1 MPVFDFSNIPDPK
14 GDPQCTYTVF
24 YSEESEPT
32 PERPLLLLDNHARQW
47 KHHSCGMFTN
57 PIRRTAFEFQEGDP
71 AGQTDDNAP
80 VKASGSAS
88 AGSSARALG
97 TASADILQIDAR
109 FVSLLRWLG
118 ENHIRVRLSGANRE
132 DGYAVYKIREMAF
145 GGGSKLSA
153 EDGFLQFM
161 ITRLLASSAPVETE
175 EEEEEEEGDSMK
187 LTSLQSITDFMT
199 CAGRTLP
206 DNIRL
211 WARRNLAVAR
221 SNEVSPEERR
231 HAQRALSI
239 MMNIQ
244 WKNNY
249 FEAIDPQEARRILDE
264 ELYGMERVKQRII
277 ETIIQI
283 NRTHTLP
290 AYGLLLVG
298 PAGTGKSQI
307 AYAVARILKLP
318 WTTLDMSSINDPE
331 QLTGSS
337 RVYANAKPGIIMEA
351 FSMAGESNLVFII
364 NELDK
369 AAAGKGN
376 GNPADVLLTLLDNL
390 GFTDNY
396 MECMVPT
403 VGVYPIATAND
414 KSQISAPLMS
424 RFAVVDIPDY
434 TDEEKKII
442 FSRFA
447 LPKVLRRIGLLE
459 KECIVTPE
467 ALDVVVE
474 KYRDTTGIRDLEQAA
489 EHLAANALYQ
499 IEANH
504 VKQVVFDA
512 AMAHDLLM

>member
-1 MPVFDFSNIPDPK
+1 MPVFDFSGASDKKP
-14 GDPQCTYTVF
+14 GVQSECTYTTF
-24 YSEESEPT
+24 QSNEQETS
-32 PERPLLLLDNHARQW
+32 PEKPIMILDNSSRQW
-47 KHHSCGMFTN
+47 KHHSCGIFTN
-57 PIRRTAFEFQEGDP
+57 PIKRTSFEFKE
-71 AGQTDDNAP
+71 DDG
-80 VKASGSAS
+80 VF
-88 AGSSARALG
+88 
-97 TASADILQIDAR
+97 SADIISIDSR
-109 FVSLLRWLG
+109 FVSLLKWLG
-118 ENHIRVRLSGANRE
+118 ENHINVRLSGENKE
-132 DGYAVYKIREMAF
+132 NGYAVYRIRETAF
-145 GGGSKLSA
+145 GGGTKLSA

-161 ITRLLASSAPVETE
+161 IERLLASSAPAEIVEDEDE
-175 EEEEEEEGDSMK
+175 EETGDEMK
-187 LTSLQSITDFMT
+187 LTSIQSITDFMT

-221 SNEVSPEERR
+221 SHEVSPEERR

-239 MMNIQ
+239 MMNVQ
-244 WKNNY
+244 WKSNY

-264 ELYGMERVKQRII
+264 ELYGMESVKQRII

-337 RVYANAKPGIIMEA
+337 RIYANAKPGIIMEA
-351 FSMAGESNLVFII
+351 FSAAGESNLVFII

-369 AAAGKGN
+369 AASGKGN

-424 RFAVVDIPDY
+424 RFAVIDIPDY
-434 TDEEKKII
+434 TSEEKKII
-442 FSRFA
+442 FSKYV
-447 LPKVLRRIGLLE
+447 LPKVLKRMSLKAEECVVTEEGLNA
-459 KECIVTPE
+459 IVELHKNTS
-467 ALDVVVE
+467 
-474 KYRDTTGIRDLEQAA
+474 GIRDLEQAA
-489 EHLAANALYQ
+489 EHIAANALYQ
-499 IEANH
+499 IEVDHLTGVTFNADM
-504 VKQVVFDA
+504 VRR
-512 AMAHDLLM
+512 LLS

>member
-1 MPVFDFSNIPDPK
+1 MPVFDFSGASDKKP
-14 GDPQCTYTVF
+14 GVQSECTYTTF
-24 YSEESEPT
+24 QSNETET
-32 PERPLLLLDNHARQW
+32 APEKPIMILDNSSRQW
-47 KHHSCGMFTN
+47 KHHSCGIFTN
-57 PIRRTAFEFQEGDP
+57 PIKRTSFEFKE
-71 AGQTDDNAP
+71 DDG
-80 VKASGSAS
+80 VF
-88 AGSSARALG
+88 
-97 TASADILQIDAR
+97 SADIISIDSR
-109 FVSLLRWLG
+109 FVSLLKWLG
-118 ENHIRVRLSGANRE
+118 ENHINVRLSGENKE
-132 DGYAVYKIREMAF
+132 NGYAVYKIRETAF
-145 GGGSKLSA
+145 GGGTKLSA

-161 ITRLLASSAPVETE
+161 IERLLASSAPAEIVEDEDE
-175 EEEEEEEGDSMK
+175 EETGDEMK
-187 LTSLQSITDFMT
+187 LTSIQSITDFMT

-221 SNEVSPEERR
+221 SHEVSPEERR

-264 ELYGMERVKQRII
+264 ELYGMESVKQRII

-337 RVYANAKPGIIMEA
+337 RIYANAKPGIIMEA
-351 FSMAGESNLVFII
+351 FSAAGESNLVFII

-369 AAAGKGN
+369 AASGKGN

-424 RFAVVDIPDY
+424 RFAVIDIPDY
-434 TDEEKKII
+434 TSEEKKII
-442 FSRFA
+442 FSKYV
-447 LPKVLRRIGLLE
+447 LPKVLKRMSLKAEECVVTEDGLDA
-459 KECIVTPE
+459 IVELHKNTS
-467 ALDVVVE
+467 
-474 KYRDTTGIRDLEQAA
+474 GIRDLEQAA
-489 EHLAANALYQ
+489 EHIAANALYQ
-499 IEANH
+499 IEVDHLTGVTFNADM
-504 VKQVVFDA
+504 VRR
-512 AMAHDLLM
+512 LLS

>member
-1 MPVFDFSNIPDPK
+1 MPVFDFSGASDKKP
-14 GDPQCTYTVF
+14 GVQSECTYTTF
-24 YSEESEPT
+24 QSNEKETS
-32 PERPLLLLDNHARQW
+32 PEKPIMILDNSSRQW
-47 KHHSCGMFTN
+47 KHHSCGIFTN
-57 PIRRTAFEFQEGDP
+57 PIKRTSFEFKE
-71 AGQTDDNAP
+71 DDG
-80 VKASGSAS
+80 VF
-88 AGSSARALG
+88 
-97 TASADILQIDAR
+97 SADIISIDSR
-109 FVSLLRWLG
+109 FVSLLKWLG
-118 ENHIRVRLSGANRE
+118 ENHINVRLSGENKE
-132 DGYAVYKIREMAF
+132 KGYAVYKIRETAF
-145 GGGSKLSA
+145 GGGTKLSA

-161 ITRLLASSAPVETE
+161 IERLLASSAPAEIVEDEDE
-175 EEEEEEEGDSMK
+175 EETGDEMK
-187 LTSLQSITDFMT
+187 LTSIQSITDFMT

-221 SNEVSPEERR
+221 SHEVSPEERR

-264 ELYGMERVKQRII
+264 ELYGMESVKQRII

-337 RVYANAKPGIIMEA
+337 RIYANAKPGIIMEA
-351 FSMAGESNLVFII
+351 FSAAGESNLVFII

-369 AAAGKGN
+369 AASGKGN

-424 RFAVVDIPDY
+424 RFAVIDIPDY
-434 TDEEKKII
+434 TSEEKKII
-442 FSRFA
+442 FSKYV
-447 LPKVLRRIGLLE
+447 LPKVLKRMSLKAEECVVTEEGLNA
-459 KECIVTPE
+459 IVELHKNTS
-467 ALDVVVE
+467 
-474 KYRDTTGIRDLEQAA
+474 GIRDLEQAA
-489 EHLAANALYQ
+489 EHIAANALYQ
-499 IEANH
+499 IEVDHLTGVTFNADM
-504 VKQVVFDA
+504 VRR
-512 AMAHDLLM
+512 LLS

>member
-1 MPVFDFSNIPDPK
+1 M
-14 GDPQCTYTVF
+14 
-24 YSEESEPT
+24 
-32 PERPLLLLDNHARQW
+32 
-47 KHHSCGMFTN
+47 
-57 PIRRTAFEFQEGDP
+57 
-71 AGQTDDNAP
+71 
-80 VKASGSAS
+80 
-88 AGSSARALG
+88 
-97 TASADILQIDAR
+97 
-109 FVSLLRWLG
+109 
-118 ENHIRVRLSGANRE
+118 RLSGENKE
-132 DGYAVYKIREMAF
+132 NGYAVYKIRETAF
-145 GGGSKLSA
+145 GGGTKLSA

-161 ITRLLASSAPVETE
+161 IERLLASSAPAELVEDEDE
-175 EEEEEEEGDSMK
+175 EEAGDEMK
-187 LTSLQSITDFMT
+187 LTSIQSITDFMT

-221 SNEVSPEERR
+221 SHEVSPEERR

-239 MMNIQ
+239 MMNVQ
-244 WKNNY
+244 WKSNY

-264 ELYGMERVKQRII
+264 ELYGMESVKQRII

-337 RVYANAKPGIIMEA
+337 RIYANAKPGIIMEA
-351 FSMAGESNLVFII
+351 FSAAGESNLVFII

-369 AAAGKGN
+369 AASGKGN

-424 RFAVVDIPDY
+424 RFAVIDIPDY
-434 TDEEKKII
+434 TSEEKKII
-442 FSRFA
+442 FSKYV
-447 LPKVLRRIGLLE
+447 LPKVLKRMSLKAEECVVTEDGL
-459 KECIVTPE
+459 E
-467 ALDVVVE
+467 AIVE
-474 KYRDTTGIRDLEQAA
+474 KHKNTSGIRDLEQAA
-489 EHLAANALYQ
+489 EHIAANALYQ
-499 IEANH
+499 IEVDHLTGVTFNAEM
-504 VKQVVFDA
+504 VRE
-512 AMAHDLLM
+512 LLS

>member
-1 MPVFDFSNIPDPK
+1 M
-14 GDPQCTYTVF
+14 
-24 YSEESEPT
+24 
-32 PERPLLLLDNHARQW
+32 
-47 KHHSCGMFTN
+47 
-57 PIRRTAFEFQEGDP
+57 
-71 AGQTDDNAP
+71 
-80 VKASGSAS
+80 
-88 AGSSARALG
+88 
-97 TASADILQIDAR
+97 
-109 FVSLLRWLG
+109 
-118 ENHIRVRLSGANRE
+118 RLSGVNRP
-132 DGYAVYKIREMAF
+132 DGYAVYKIREIAF
-145 GGGSKLSA
+145 GGGTKLSA

-161 ITRLLASSAPVETE
+161 MERLFASNAPTEANDE
-175 EEEEEEEGDSMK
+175 EEQEEEGDSMK
-187 LTSLQSITDFMT
+187 LTSLQSITDFMN

-221 SNEVSPEERR
+221 SHEVSAEERR

-239 MMNIQ
+239 MMNIR
-244 WKNNY
+244 WKSNY
-249 FEAIDPQEARRILDE
+249 FEAIDPEEARRILDE

-290 AYGLLLVG
+290 AYGLLLIG

-318 WTTLDMSSINDPE
+318 WTTLDMSSIHDPE

-351 FSMAGESNLVFII
+351 FSAAGESGLVFII

-369 AAAGKGN
+369 ASNGKGN

-414 KSQISAPLMS
+414 KDRISAPLMS
-424 RFAVVDIPDY
+424 RFAVIEIPDY
-434 TDEEKKII
+434 TPEEKKTI
-442 FSRFA
+442 FSRFS
-447 LPKVLRRIGLLE
+447 LPKVLKRMGMSE
-459 KECIVTPE
+459 QECIVTPE
-467 ALDVVVE
+467 GLDVVVR
-474 KYRDTTGIRDLEQAA
+474 KYENTTGIRDLEQAA
-489 EHLAANALYQ
+489 EHIAANALYQ
-499 IEANH
+499 IEVNH
-504 VKQVVFDA
+504 VASVTFDA
-512 AMAHDLLM
+512 AAVEALLE

>member
-1 MPVFDFSNIPDPK
+1 MPVFDFSGTSDKKP
-14 GDPQCTYTVF
+14 GVQSECTYTTF
-24 YSEESEPT
+24 QSNEKETS
-32 PERPLLLLDNHARQW
+32 PEKPIMILDNSSRQW
-47 KHHSCGMFTN
+47 KHHSCGIFTN
-57 PIRRTAFEFQEGDP
+57 PIKRTSFEFKEEDG
-71 AGQTDDNAP
+71 NF
-80 VKASGSAS
+80 
-88 AGSSARALG
+88 
-97 TASADILQIDAR
+97 SADILSIDSR
-109 FVSLLRWLG
+109 FVSLLKWLG
-118 ENHIRVRLSGANRE
+118 ENHINVRLSGQNQE
-132 DGYAVYKIREMAF
+132 NGYAVYKIRETAF
-145 GGGSKLSA
+145 GGGTKLSA

-161 ITRLLASSAPVETE
+161 IERLLASSAPAEIVEDEDE
-175 EEEEEEEGDSMK
+175 EETGDEMK
-187 LTSLQSITDFMT
+187 LTSIQSITDFMT

-221 SNEVSPEERR
+221 SHEVSPEERR

-239 MMNIQ
+239 MMNVQ
-244 WKNNY
+244 WKSNY

-264 ELYGMERVKQRII
+264 ELYGMESVKQRII

-337 RVYANAKPGIIMEA
+337 RIYANAKPGIIMEA
-351 FSMAGESNLVFII
+351 FSAAGESNLVFII

-369 AAAGKGN
+369 AASGKGN

-424 RFAVVDIPDY
+424 RFAVIDIPDY
-434 TDEEKKII
+434 TSEEKKII
-442 FSRFA
+442 FSKYV
-447 LPKVLRRIGLLE
+447 LPKVLKRMSLKAEECVVTEDGLDA
-459 KECIVTPE
+459 IVELHKNTS
-467 ALDVVVE
+467 
-474 KYRDTTGIRDLEQAA
+474 GIRDLEQAA
-489 EHLAANALYQ
+489 EHIAANALYQ
-499 IEANH
+499 IEVDHLTGVTFNAEM
-504 VKQVVFDA
+504 VRG
-512 AMAHDLLM
+512 LLS